1 VIIASTHGRTDDGR
15 RQWWDRK
22 KSLSPLFS
30 RRNLSAQT
38 FKTLAG
44 AVNQVRLPRKSL
56 FQVFFL
62 ATIRL
67 FVARAKKHL
76 QIECNHNLTTTGG
89 RLFEQGTCKLLFVCK
104 LVNTYVPRYIYPV
117 RVKDDF
123 LFNLETV

>member
-56 FQVFFL
+56 FQVFFFGHNSTFCR
-62 ATIRL
+62 ARKKTSTNRMQSQSDDNRRPVIRT
-67 FVARAKKHL
+67 RNL
-76 QIECNHNLTTTGG
+76 QTA
-89 RLFEQGTCKLLFVCK
+89 VCM
-104 LVNTYVPRYIYPV
+104 
-117 RVKDDF
+117 
-123 LFNLETV
+123 

>member
-56 FQVFFL
+56 FQVFF
-62 ATIRL
+62 
-67 FVARAKKHL
+67 FWP
-76 QIECNHNLTTTGG
+76 Q
-89 RLFEQGTCKLLFVCK
+89 F
-104 LVNTYVPRYIYPV
+104 
-117 RVKDDF
+117 DF
-123 LFNLETV
+123 LSRAQKNIYK